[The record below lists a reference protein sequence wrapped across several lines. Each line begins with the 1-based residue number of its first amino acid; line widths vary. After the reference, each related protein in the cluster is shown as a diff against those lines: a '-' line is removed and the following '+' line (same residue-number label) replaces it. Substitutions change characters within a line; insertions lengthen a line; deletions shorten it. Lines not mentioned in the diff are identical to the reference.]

1 MLVMDILEE
10 NAIAYK
16 IVDESKNLK
25 MIKIPDRVHICYM
38 QEKGNQFQ
46 MDREIFEYLDANTI
60 PYWLVLN
67 DTIAKKH
74 YLIVLKKENNWVK
87 SCFIGCNKNKIFLG
101 KQVLNYVV
109 SNEDLKKKIKT
120 LAV

>member
-1 MLVMDILEE
+1 
-10 NAIAYK
+10 
-16 IVDESKNLK
+16 
-25 MIKIPDRVHICYM
+25 M

-87 SCFIGCNKNKIFLG
+87 SCFIGCNKDKIFLG
-101 KQVLNYVV
+101 KQVLNCAV
-109 SNEDLKKKIKT
+109 SNEELQKKMKS

>member
-25 MIKIPDRVHICYM
+25 MIKIPDKVHIYYV

-87 SCFIGCNKNKIFLG
+87 SCFSGCNKNKIFLG